1 MLHAAQEELVKHTCR
16 HIRKRSIEDCALDV
30 HICLIEFALEQWTL
44 PCKCHRQRNAYSL
57 SLKFLL
63 TTPTQKMRHI
73 VAALL
78 ALTYVLHRVRLEKL
92 NSVLTR
98 RGNSDLTLFLSSKRK
113 KRSIKRSYTV
123 SRMLEPI
130 DGTGDV

>member
-1 MLHAAQEELVKHTCR
+1 
-16 HIRKRSIEDCALDV
+16 
-30 HICLIEFALEQWTL
+30 
-44 PCKCHRQRNAYSL
+44 
-57 SLKFLL
+57 
-63 TTPTQKMRHI
+63 MRHI